1 MIIRPIAVAAFALG
15 LVATP
20 AAAAAPP
27 QIKCPST
34 NCIQLATGLG
44 EPVDTAEDS
53 HGNLFITYQNGELRK
68 VVPSTGQNT
77 QIATGLGNLRG
88 LALDNQGSAYL
99 ANFNGQLQKVNLTT
113 GAKSIVFTNSTSLH
127 AVAYSAG
134 AAYVST
140 GSGEL
145 WQITVDQPP
154 RKLAANIGYTET
166 IALDNKDNAYTG
178 DMFGNRIQR
187 TNLIT
192 GTTRTVTTT
201 SYEMTS
207 VSVGTDGCIYFALGS
222 EVWQLDPETS
232 QKRVVAQL
240 PPSAFRW
247 NLQADGSL
255 LLPGS
260 TTYRI
265 KALPQS

>member
-1 MIIRPIAVAAFALG
+1 MIIRQIAVAAFALG

-44 EPVDTAEDS
+44 EPVYTAEDS
-53 HGNLFITYQNGELRK
+53 QGNLFMTYQDGQLRK
-68 VVPSTGQNT
+68 VVPSTGQNV

-88 LALDNQGSAYL
+88 LALDNQGNAYV
-99 ANFNGQLQKVNLTT
+99 ANFNGQLQKVNLAS
-113 GAKSIVFTNSTSLH
+113 GAKSIVFTNSTALH

-134 AAYVST
+134 SAYVST
-140 GSGEL
+140 GGGEL
-145 WQITVDQPP
+145 WQVIAGQSP
-154 RKLAANIGYTET
+154 RKLTAQIGYTDT
-166 IALDNKDNAYTG
+166 VALDNKGNAYTG

-187 TNLIT
+187 TDLTT
-192 GTTRTVTTT
+192 GATQTVTTT

-207 VSVGTDGCIYFALGS
+207 VSVGSDGRIYFALGS
-222 EVWQLDPETS
+222 EVWQLDPATS
-232 QKRVVAQL
+232 QKRVIAQL

-247 NLQADGSL
+247 NLNADGSL
-255 LLPGS
+255 LLPGG

-265 KALPQS
+265 KNLTQS